1 MSEKDRAKNNAKVTP
16 KEEEEEEE
24 EEAGLTIL
32 ELQTTDGKVERFELL
47 DVVNY
52 NDEDYIVIAPEE
64 ESDVDYV
71 EIYRVEE
78 DPENPEMENY
88 MGLESQEEV
97 DAVYEIFKER
107 NKDLFD
113 WAD

>member
-1 MSEKDRAKNNAKVTP
+1 MSEKDRARNNASVSKNEEA
-16 KEEEEEEE
+16 EEEIP
-24 EEAGLTIL
+24 TIL
-32 ELQTTDGKVERFELL
+32 ELQTADGKTERFELL

-64 ESDVDYV
+64 EGEVDFV

-78 DPENPEMENY
+78 DPEDPEMENY

-97 DAVYEIFKER
+97 DAVYAIFKER

>member
-1 MSEKDRAKNNAKVTP
+1 MSEKDRKRNNAAVSSN
-16 KEEEEEEE
+16 EEEMDEDDEP
-24 EEAGLTIL
+24 TIL
-32 ELQTTDGKVERFELL
+32 ELQTTDGKIERFELL
-47 DVVNY
+47 DLVNY
-52 NDEDYIVIAPEE
+52 NDEDYIVIAPEKQG
-64 ESDVDYV
+64 DVDFV

-78 DPENPEMENY
+78 DPEDPEMENY